1 MNDQKKKKEVN
12 TNTSS
17 NLKVMDAVDG
27 YQLNFS
33 FNIRQINVFKQNKL
47 LSDPNM
53 IETMNKGIYRIN
65 RMNDQL

>member
-1 MNDQKKKKEVN
+1 
-12 TNTSS
+12 
-17 NLKVMDAVDG
+17 MDAVDG